1 MIGMVFSISVNERRQ
16 QLGVL
21 RALGFK
27 RGSVLQTLLAEG
39 AILALSGG
47 VAGIVFFLLP
57 AVPVALENYGK
68 KCPFVITL
76 LAFLLVLVMFL
87 GTLNFNGFEL
97 RTILQ
102 ALLFAILL
110 GLLGFFGINRLR
122 KKKSE

>member
-1 MIGMVFSISVNERRQ
+1 MLKKLSWIYLSIYVVAIIVIVIDGNRQ
-16 QLGVL
+16 LEDVSL
-21 RALGFK
+21 
-27 RGSVLQTLLAEG
+27 LQT
-39 AILALSGG
+39 IW
-47 VAGIVFFLLP
+47 GIIFFLLP
-57 AVPVALENYGK
+57 AVPVVLENYGK

-110 GLLGFFGINRLR
+110 GLLGTFGVNRLR
-122 KKKSE
+122 KRKSK